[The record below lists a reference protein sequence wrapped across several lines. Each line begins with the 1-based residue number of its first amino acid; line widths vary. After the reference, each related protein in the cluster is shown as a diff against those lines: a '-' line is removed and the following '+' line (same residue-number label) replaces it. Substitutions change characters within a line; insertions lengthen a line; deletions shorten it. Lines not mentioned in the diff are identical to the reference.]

1 MSVRELDA
9 ALEQMLGVGKV
20 KRGGAVGLDPQS
32 RDKLLQRQRIRSF
45 KRMEALAAEQEEQR
59 EKKSFGNGAAISAA
73 DDSETVLT
81 VGRENAKKAPS
92 GRPKGY
98 ATWRPHKKT
107 RIIMRQ
113 VQEILVD
120 YEEHLPLTVRQIFYR
135 LVGAYGYTKTEPAYA
150 RLCDYLV
157 RARRSG
163 MIPFD
168 ALRDDGLSV
177 MEHGHYGGEEDFYRK
192 TRQRAE
198 SYQQHKLANQDVHIR
213 VYCEAEGMMPQ
224 LKRVLE
230 PYSVSVR
237 SCSGFDS
244 LSAKRE
250 LLRWALDT
258 ELYDGKLPVTLH
270 LGDYDPDGEGIFEAV
285 RDDLLAF
292 LDSDDP
298 DLAKKIEGRDS
309 FRRVALTEAQV
320 ELYRL
325 PTAPPK
331 EKSSRTKNWTGTAT
345 CQLEAMEPDDL
356 ANILRLSAEEWL
368 DLGILKKD
376 REDEITA
383 RRELLRALPEG
394 GAS

>member
-1 MSVRELDA
+1 LSASELDA
-9 ALEQMLGVGKV
+9 ALETMFGVGKV
-20 KRGGAVGLDPQS
+20 KRGGAVGLDRWG
-32 RDKLLQRQRIRSF
+32 RDTTLRREIVRSF
-45 KRMEALAAEQEEQR
+45 KRMEAIAAEQEEQR
-59 EKKSFGNGAAISAA
+59 EKKSFGKEPNGSVG
-73 DDSETVLT
+73 SEALLT
-81 VGRENAKKAPS
+81 AGRENSKKAPS

-135 LVGAYGYTKTEPAYA
+135 LVGAYGYAKTEPAYA

-163 MIPFD
+163 MISFD

-198 SYQQHKLANQDVHIR
+198 NYQQNKLSNQDVHIR

-250 LLRWALDT
+250 LLRWALST
-258 ELYDGKLPVTLH
+258 ELYDGKLPVVLH

-292 LDSDDP
+292 LEHDDP
-298 DLAKKIEGRDS
+298 DLAKKTEARDS
-309 FRRVALTEAQV
+309 FRRVALNEAQV
-320 ELYRL
+320 GSYRL
-325 PTAPPK
+325 LTAPPK

-356 ANILRLSAEEWL
+356 ANILRRSVEQWL
-368 DLGILKKD
+368 DKDVLKQD
-376 REDEITA
+376 RKNEITA
-383 RRELLRALPEG
+383 RRELLRALPAG

>member
-9 ALEQMLGVGKV
+9 ALEEVFGAGKV
-20 KRGGAVGLDPQS
+20 KRGGAVGLDQWS
-32 RDKLLQRQRIRSF
+32 RDTTLRREIVRSF
-45 KRMEALAAEQEEQR
+45 KRMEALAAEQEEQQK
-59 EKKSFGNGAAISAA
+59 KKSFGTGAAISAA
-73 DDSETVLT
+73 GSEAVLT
-81 VGRENAKKAPS
+81 PGRENSKKAPS

-98 ATWRPHKKT
+98 AAWRPHQKT

-163 MIPFD
+163 MISFD

-198 SYQQHKLANQDVHIR
+198 SYQQHKLSNQDVHIR

-250 LLRWALDT
+250 LLRWALST
-258 ELYDGKLPVTLH
+258 ELYDGKLPVVLH

-285 RDDLLAF
+285 RDDLSAF
-292 LDSDDP
+292 LDTDDP

-309 FRRVALTEAQV
+309 FRRVALTGEQV
-320 ELYRL
+320 EIYRL

-356 ANILRLSAEEWL
+356 ANILRRSVEEWL
-368 DLGILKKD
+368 DLGTLKKD

-383 RRELLRALPEG
+383 RRELLRALPAG
-394 GAS
+394 GTS